1 MGKRPVPLFD
11 MPVSAGS
18 GVFLDE
24 SLADEIMIPDNFRTD
39 GADFAIRISGHSMEP
54 RYHDGDILLIH
65 DCDTVE
71 NGELAVFVLD
81 GSGYFKKYGGDR
93 LISLNPEF
101 GDILLKDFQ
110 EVMCCG
116 KVIGKL
122 KRK

>member
-1 MGKRPVPLFD
+1 LFD
-11 MPVSAGS
+11 MPVSAGP

-24 SLADEIMIPDNFRTD
+24 SLADEIMIPDNSRTD

-54 RYHDGDILLIH
+54 RYHDGDILLIQ

-101 GDILLKDFQ
+101 GDILLKDFD